1 MNRFKAAR
9 EAAATPMQLKVPGRK
24 IPVWK
29 EYNGHAGPLPQSP
42 VHPDT
47 DEEPLTPVPYGATT
61 LRVSAF
67 PVVRT

>member
-1 MNRFKAAR
+1 
-9 EAAATPMQLKVPGRK
+9 MQLEVPGRK

-29 EYNGHAGPLPQSP
+29 EYNGHAGPLPSSP
-42 VHPDT
+42 VRPDT